1 MRIEIKP
8 LTPPPS
14 ALGAFPALPPV
25 GLGVSAGH
33 SVVPACST
41 ESELHE
47 TLPVHDSPGGGDEVA
62 TQPKVPAGTQGVIG
76 KYWRKVGGGSLG
88 LSLLIHLAI
97 LVGAYFMV
105 QTVVQKESPVDFLPG
120 GGSKAGQAASA
131 SLNAQM
137 KQKKQSNL
145 TKSTP
150 LKRVV
155 SSASSTAI
163 ALPDLPMDSL
173 DMPEMSSPSSGGLS
187 GGAFGSGGF
196 GGSGSGGGFGS
207 GVGMGGGKGFAPMTV
222 FGRAGD
228 SGGLAGAFYDL
239 KQNPERKPTG
249 YTKGSFIEVVH
260 QVSAAKFSDDSMK
273 GYYKAKQ
280 QMNFTYLLVPNMQAS
295 EGPKCFNVEKE
306 VEPSGWFVHYG
317 GTVVPPRPGMWR
329 FVGFFDDLLVV
340 YINNKPVLDGSWVPM
355 AEGYDKDKDMRQDFK
370 GPAIAGGRTAYCG
383 KWVSLNEPFRLDI
396 LVGERPGGKVG
407 GLLMV
412 QQQNEKYEVREDG
425 TPILPVF
432 TTTKLDTS
440 DNKRLHN
447 DEFAKRVQLARNP
460 PVFEVWQSGLSGGR
474 SRGIGLLPPSR

>member
-8 LTPPPS
+8 LTPSPS
-14 ALGAFPALPPV
+14 VLGTTPALTP
-25 GLGVSAGH
+25 AGH
-33 SVVPACST
+33 SVVAACSP
-41 ESELHE
+41 ESERHE
-47 TLPVHDSPGGGDEVA
+47 TLPVCDSLSGGDKVA
-62 TQPKVPAGTQGVIG
+62 APPIAPAGSRGVIG

-105 QTVVQKESPVDFLPG
+105 QTVVQKETPVDFLPG

-131 SLNAQM
+131 SLNAQL

-145 TKSTP
+145 TKSPP

-173 DMPEMSSPSSGGLS
+173 DMPEMSSPTSGGLS

-196 GGSGSGGGFGS
+196 GGSGSGGGFGN

-239 KQNPERKPTG
+239 KQNPEREPTG
-249 YTKGSFIEVVH
+249 YTKGAFIEAVH
-260 QVSAAKFSDDSMK
+260 KVSAAKFSDDSMR

-280 QMNFTYLLVPNMQAS
+280 QINFTYLLVPADMQAS

-329 FVGFFDDLLVV
+329 FVGFFDDLLIV

-370 GPAIAGGRTAYCG
+370 GPAISGGRTAYCG

-407 GLLMV
+407 GLLLV

-432 TTTKLDTS
+432 TTTKLEMSDTR
-440 DNKRLHN
+440 RLYN

-460 PVFEVWQSGLSGGR
+460 PVFEVRQSGLSGGR
-474 SRGIGLLPPSR
+474 SRGIGLLPPSSR